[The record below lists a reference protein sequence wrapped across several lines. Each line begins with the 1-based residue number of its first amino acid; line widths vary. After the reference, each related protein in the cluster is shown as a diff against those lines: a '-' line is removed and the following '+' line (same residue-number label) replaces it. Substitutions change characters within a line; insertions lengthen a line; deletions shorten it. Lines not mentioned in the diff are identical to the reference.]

1 MTFVIGLW
9 LLALGGANAA
19 TNASVGA
26 AWVKLSLLGTV
37 FVPVC
42 AFTHAAAGSS
52 RFRAFRKYTAVGLGC
67 SLLLA
72 GLVLTTHLVLSGA
85 HRYSSW
91 SYYPIYGQLAPVVI
105 VYYIGLFLASRR
117 SRCRSPRTR

>member
-1 MTFVIGLW
+1 M
-9 LLALGGANAA
+9 
-19 TNASVGA
+19 
-26 AWVKLSLLGTV
+26 LGTV

-52 RFRAFRKYTAVGLGC
+52 RFRAFRKYTVVGLGF

-72 GLVLTTHLVLSGA
+72 GLVLTKHLVLSGA
-85 HRYSSW
+85 HRYFW
-91 SYYPIYGQLAPVVI
+91 SYYPISGQLAPVVI
-105 VYYIGLFLASRR
+105 VYYIGLFLAGRR